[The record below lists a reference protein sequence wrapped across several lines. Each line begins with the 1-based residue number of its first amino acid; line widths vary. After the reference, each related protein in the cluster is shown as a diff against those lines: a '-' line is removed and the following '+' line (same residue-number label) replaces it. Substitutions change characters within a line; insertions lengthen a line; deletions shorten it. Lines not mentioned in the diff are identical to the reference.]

1 MDAGKSTVTLAMILV
16 LGATFSSDGA
26 SPWLLAGELVL
37 GVFAAIGLPGF
48 ANFAGEIMIFF
59 GAFRNGWEIGRFH
72 MFQIATVLALWGVVL
87 STVYM
92 LRAYRKTFMGTVRE
106 QWEKLPDLRPVLRV
120 PVTLLVVALLCY
132 GFFPQLF
139 VRMITPAFRTYFS
152 GRAINDVQ
160 TRSDGG
166 MRRLQTVC
174 LSQEDAPPAF
184 ANATADRQ
192 DSGLF
197 PVPTQDSELRT
208 QDWPSPARP

>member
-1 MDAGKSTVTLAMILV
+1 
-16 LGATFSSDGA
+16 
-26 SPWLLAGELVL
+26 
-37 GVFAAIGLPGF
+37 
-48 ANFAGEIMIFF
+48 
-59 GAFRNGWEIGRFH
+59 
-72 MFQIATVLALWGVVL
+72 L

-139 VRMITPAFRTYFS
+139 VRMITPAFRTYFAGHAS
-152 GRAINDVQ
+152 NDVP

-166 MRRLQTVC
+166 VRRLKIVC

-184 ANATADRQ
+184 ANGIAGRQ
-192 DSGLF
+192 GHGDSI
-197 PVPTQDSELRT
+197 R
-208 QDWPSPARP
+208 

>member
-1 MDAGKSTVTLAMILV
+1 
-16 LGATFSSDGA
+16 
-26 SPWLLAGELVL
+26 
-37 GVFAAIGLPGF
+37 
-48 ANFAGEIMIFF
+48 MIFF
-59 GAFRNGWEIGRFH
+59 GAFRNGWEIGRLH

-92 LRAYRKTFMGTVRE
+92 LRAYRKTFMGAVRE

-152 GRAINDVQ
+152 GRASNDVQ

-166 MRRLQTVC
+166 MRRLQIVC

-184 ANATADRQ
+184 ANATAGRQ
-192 DSGLF
+192 GRGYSI
-197 PVPTQDSELRT
+197 R
-208 QDWPSPARP
+208 